1 MSMKITVD
9 KSPWLALK
17 KSFAKAETL
26 ENRLGWFE
34 ENRYGSD
41 NDNLPMAQVAK
52 WQEEGTEGGQGNGSG
67 IPPRPFMRVGL
78 NDRLRGGENKESF
91 KRIIIAVAN
100 GQDVFKALHREGDS
114 FRQTLR
120 QVMIDWDTPRNSPVT
135 IELKGF
141 DDPLI
146 ESSELISNVS
156 VKTTKRGT

>member
-1 MSMKITVD
+1 MSMKLTVD

-17 KSFAKAETL
+17 KSFAKAEMF
-26 ENRLGWFE
+26 EDQLGWQDSS
-34 ENRYGSD
+34 YGSD
-41 NDNLPMAQVAK
+41 NGSLPHAQVAQ
-52 WQEEGTEGGQGNGSG
+52 WIEEGVASKN
-67 IPPRPFMRVGL
+67 IPPRPYMRVGL
-78 NDRLRGGENKESF
+78 RGALMKGSNDASF

-120 QVMIDWDTPRNSPVT
+120 QVMMDWDTPPNAPTT

-156 VKTTKRGT
+156 VKTVKRGT